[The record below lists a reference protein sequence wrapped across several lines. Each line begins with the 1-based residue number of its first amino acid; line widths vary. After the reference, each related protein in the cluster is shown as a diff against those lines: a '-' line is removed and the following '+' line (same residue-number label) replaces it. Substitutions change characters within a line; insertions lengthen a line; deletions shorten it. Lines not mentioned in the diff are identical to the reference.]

1 MAVPTHDSTCITFI
15 VPTACNRCGTKT
27 YYFQCSH
34 GSKVFFETL
43 GYPWRPHLCD
53 FDVIDE
59 TIDELLEQG
68 FSEKELLKI
77 IYAKGNPDDVKKEI
91 IETKLGLKTN
101 RQSIRQISDLSNEF
115 LITGIIH
122 TINLNINFFK
132 RFNINADNLLSLS
145 LSGDIGK
152 YIYDEIIIRS
162 EPDKKNVINEYHIFL
177 RHDLKSKVKV
187 SVGSKITTPIRKIA
201 TLLGDFWEI
210 EASSFFWDSFEFN
223 FKK

>member
-15 VPTACNRCGTKT
+15 VPTTCNRCGTKT

-43 GYPWRPHLCD
+43 GYPWRIHLCD
-53 FDVIDE
+53 FDIIDE
-59 TIDELLEQG
+59 TIDELLGQG

-101 RQSIRQISDLSNEF
+101 KQSTRQISDLSNEF

-122 TINLNINFFK
+122 AINLNINFHK
-132 RFNINADNLLSLS
+132 RFNIDENNSLSLS

-152 YIYDEIIIRS
+152 YNYDEIIIRS
-162 EPDKKNVINEYHIFL
+162 EADKRNVVNEYNILL

-187 SVGSKITTPIRKIA
+187 SVGNKITTPIVKTT

-210 EASSFFWDSFEFN
+210 EANPFFWSGFEFN

>member
-1 MAVPTHDSTCITFI
+1 MDI
-15 VPTACNRCGTKT
+15 
-27 YYFQCSH
+27 
-34 GSKVFFETL
+34 
-43 GYPWRPHLCD
+43 PHKQTEEE
-53 FDVIDE
+53 FN
-59 TIDELLEQG
+59 
-68 FSEKELLKI
+68 EKEILKI
-77 IYAKGNPDDVKKEI
+77 IYSKGNPDDVKKEI

-162 EPDKKNVINEYHIFL
+162 EPDKKNVINENHIFL
-177 RHDLKSKVKV
+177 RHDWKSKVKV
-187 SVGSKITTPIRKIA
+187 SVGSKINTPLRNIT
-201 TLLGDFWEI
+201 TLLSDFWKI
-210 EASSFFWDSFEFN
+210 EASQLFWGGFEFN